1 MAHVNNFERDI
12 ERREMRD
19 EIYRR
24 DAVEVY
30 KYDGTTQDLL
40 DNRNDI
46 SDFIRHHLEA
56 QVPRL
61 QMLDDYYQGLN
72 FNIMRNKRR
81 REKYL
86 ADNRAAHDFASYIT
100 DFINGYCFG
109 HAIQVQSEG
118 NMTQDKIDQLH
129 AINDIDSHNRSLG
142 LDLSIFGRAYEYIIR
157 NQQDEV
163 RIYKSDPRNTFVI
176 YDTSIE
182 QNSLMAIRYWQVN
195 EEEAHSPDEKTNNI
209 YYVDVITDKA
219 TYFFVANSVTNLELS
234 ERKPPEAHSF
244 GKVTITEFSNNE
256 KRRGDFEKV
265 IPLIDLYDE
274 AQSDTANYM
283 SDLNDAML
291 LIKGNIDLGDE
302 NVVRLQKEANVF
314 HLQPS
319 EYTDDNGKVNEGNV
333 DAEYIYKQYDVSGV
347 ETYKTRIAKDIHT
360 LTNTPDMT
368 DENFGGQQSGEAMKY
383 KLFGLEQRTSIKEGL
398 FRKGLVRRYKLVG
411 EIMSINREIDK
422 DNLRDLIFTFTRN
435 LPKSLTEEMQMYIN
449 SGGEISQRTLMS
461 LVSFIDNPKDEVERI
476 RKEQEEKIKH
486 SDELMFN
493 DLTDNQLLEEDD
505 ETSDNKE

>member
-12 ERREMRD
+12 ERRQMRD

-24 DAVEVY
+24 DAVETY

-40 DNRNDI
+40 DNPNDI

-81 REKYL
+81 REKHL

-176 YDTSIE
+176 YDTTIEKNSI
-182 QNSLMAIRYWQVN
+182 MAVRYWKVST
-195 EEEAHSPDEKTNNI
+195 EDSVEMTEAESNI
-209 YYVDVITDKA
+209 YYVDVITDNA
-219 TYFFVANSVTNLELS
+219 TYFYEANSVTNLELS

-291 LIKGNIDLGDE
+291 LIKGNVDLNE
-302 NVVRLQKEANVF
+302 EVATLQKEANVF
-314 HLQPS
+314 HLAPP
-319 EYTDDNGKVNEGNV
+319 EYTTVDDKVTEGNV
-333 DAEYIYKQYDVSGV
+333 DAQYIYKQYDVSGV
-347 ETYKTRIAKDIHT
+347 ESYKTRIAKDIHT

-383 KLFGLEQRTSIKEGL
+383 KLFGLEQRTAIKEGL

-493 DLTDNQLLEEDD
+493 DLTDSQPSEEDD
-505 ETSDNKE
+505 ETPYNKE

>member
-12 ERREMRD
+12 ERRQQRD

-30 KYDGTTQDLL
+30 KYDGQTIDLL
-40 DNRNDI
+40 NKPDDI
-46 SDFIRHHLEA
+46 SKFIGHHLEA

-72 FNIMRNKRR
+72 FNIMRNQRR
-81 REKYL
+81 REKHL

-100 DFINGYCFG
+100 DFVNGYCFG
-109 HAIQVQSEG
+109 HAIQVQSDAT
-118 NMTQDKIDQLH
+118 MTQDKINKLHQL
-129 AINDIDSHNRSLG
+129 NDIDSHNRSLG
-142 LDLSIFGRAYEYIIR
+142 LDLSIFGRAYEYVIR

-182 QNSLMAIRYWQVN
+182 QNSLMAIRYWQVD
-195 EEEAHSPDEKTNNI
+195 EEEAHSPNETTNNI
-209 YYVDVITDKA
+209 YYVDVVTDQA
-219 TYFFVANSVTNLELS
+219 TYFFIANSVTNLKLT

-244 GKVTITEFSNNE
+244 SKVTITEFSNNE

-291 LIKGNIDLGDE
+291 LIKGNVNLDE
-302 NVVRLQKEANVF
+302 RVAKLQKEANVF
-314 HLQPS
+314 HLAPP
-319 EYTDDNGKVNEGNV
+319 EYATVDDKVTEGNV
-333 DAEYIYKQYDVSGV
+333 DAQYIYKQYDVSGV
-347 ETYKTRIAKDIHT
+347 EAYKTRIAKDIHT

-368 DENFGGQQSGEAMKY
+368 DENFGGQRSGESMKY
-383 KLFGLEQRTSIKEGL
+383 KLFGLEQRTAIKEGL
-398 FRKGLVRRYKLVG
+398 FRKGLNRRYKLVG
-411 EIMSINREIDK
+411 EIMGVNREIDK
-422 DNLRDLIFTFTRN
+422 DNLKSLVFTFTRN
-435 LPKSLTEEMQMYIN
+435 LPKSITEEMQMYM
-449 SGGEISQRTLMS
+449 SAGGEISQQTLMS
-461 LVSFIDNPKDEVERI
+461 LVSFIDNPQDEVKRI
-476 RKEQEEKIKH
+476 QSEEEEKVKR
-486 SDELMFN
+486 SDDLMYKN
-493 DLTDNQLLEEDD
+493 VQNEENNI
-505 ETSDNKE
+505 EQSTSNIEE

>member
-12 ERREMRD
+12 ERRHQRD
-19 EIYRR
+19 KIYRR
-24 DAVEVY
+24 DAVEIY
-30 KYDGTTQDLL
+30 KYDGQTIDLL
-40 DNRNDI
+40 NSPEDI
-46 SDFIRHHLEA
+46 SKFIGHHLEA

-72 FNIMRNKRR
+72 FNIMRNQRR
-81 REKYL
+81 REKHL

-109 HAIQVQSEG
+109 HAIQVQSDAT
-118 NMTQDKIDQLH
+118 MTQDKINKLHQL
-129 AINDIDSHNRSLG
+129 NDIDSHNRSLG

-182 QNSLMAIRYWQVN
+182 QNSLMAIRYWQVD
-195 EEEAHSPDEKTNNI
+195 EEEAYSPNEKTNNI
-209 YYVDVITDKA
+209 YYVDVITDQA
-219 TYFFVANSVTNLELS
+219 TYFFVANTSTNLKLT

-291 LIKGNIDLGDE
+291 LIKGNVDLDE
-302 NVVRLQKEANVF
+302 DVAELQKEANVF
-314 HLQPS
+314 HLSPEVYRDSDDKPS
-319 EYTDDNGKVNEGNV
+319 EGSV
-333 DAEYIYKQYDVSGV
+333 DAQYIYKQYDVNGV
-347 ETYKTRIAKDIHT
+347 ESYKDRISRNIHMF
-360 LTNTPDMT
+360 TNTPDMT
-368 DENFGGQQSGEAMKY
+368 DENFSGNQSGEAMKY
-383 KLFGLEQRTSIKEGL
+383 KLFGLEQRTAIKEGL
-398 FRKGLVRRYKLVG
+398 FRKGLNRRYKLIG

-422 DNLRDLIFTFTRN
+422 ENIKDLVFTFTRN
-435 LPKSLTEEMQMYIN
+435 LPKSLTEEMTMYMN
-449 SGGEISQRTLMS
+449 AGGEISQKTLMS
-461 LVSFIDNPKDEVERI
+461 LVSFIDNPKEEAKRI
-476 RKEQEEKIKH
+476 QKEEEEKIKH
-486 SDELMFN
+486 SDELMYKDESIEKEN
-493 DLTDNQLLEEDD
+493 GSIDDNTD
-505 ETSDNKE
+505 DNKE

>member
-12 ERREMRD
+12 ERRQQRD

-30 KYDGTTQDLL
+30 KYDGQTIDLL
-40 DNRNDI
+40 NKPDDI
-46 SDFIRHHLEA
+46 SKFIGHHLEA

-72 FNIMRNKRR
+72 FNIMRNQRR
-81 REKYL
+81 REKHL

-100 DFINGYCFG
+100 DFVNGYCFG
-109 HAIQVQSEG
+109 HAIQVQSDAT
-118 NMTQDKIDQLH
+118 MTQDKINKLHQL
-129 AINDIDSHNRSLG
+129 NDIDSHNRSLG
-142 LDLSIFGRAYEYIIR
+142 LDLSIFGRAYEYVIR

-182 QNSLMAIRYWQVN
+182 QNSLMAIRYWQVD
-195 EEEAHSPDEKTNNI
+195 EEEAHSPNETTNNI
-209 YYVDVITDKA
+209 YYVDVVTDQA
-219 TYFFVANSVTNLELS
+219 TYFFIANSVTNLKLT

-244 GKVTITEFSNNE
+244 SKVTITEFSNNE

-274 AQSDTANYM
+274 AESDTANYM

-291 LIKGNIDLGDE
+291 LIKGNVDLDE
-302 NVVRLQKEANVF
+302 RVAKLQKEANVF
-314 HLQPS
+314 HLAPP
-319 EYTDDNGKVNEGNV
+319 EYATVDDKVTEGNV
-333 DAEYIYKQYDVSGV
+333 DAQYIYKQYDVSGV
-347 ETYKTRIAKDIHT
+347 EAYKTRIAKDIHT

-368 DENFGGQQSGEAMKY
+368 DENFGGQRSGESMKY
-383 KLFGLEQRTSIKEGL
+383 KLFGLEQRTAIKEGL

-411 EIMSINREIDK
+411 EIMGVNREIDK
-422 DNLRDLIFTFTRN
+422 DNLKDLVFTFTRN
-435 LPKSLTEEMQMYIN
+435 LPKSITEEMQMYM
-449 SGGEISQRTLMS
+449 SAGGEVSQQTLMS
-461 LVSFIDNPKDEVERI
+461 LVSFIDNPQDEVKRI
-476 RKEQEEKIKH
+476 QSEEEEKVKR
-486 SDELMFN
+486 SDDLMYKN
-493 DLTDNQLLEEDD
+493 VQNEENNI
-505 ETSDNKE
+505 EQSTSNIEE